1 MPTFTGKV
9 VLITGGTSGI
19 GRATAIAFGAEGA
32 SVVVTG
38 RREKEG
44 AASVARVEQAGGQGL
59 FVQAD
64 ASLEEDIAR
73 MVAKTVDTFG
83 RLDFAFNNAGVHTGN
98 GPITALTAESID
110 RTLALNVRGVALCL
124 KHEIPAIL
132 KSGGGAIVNTA
143 SVLGTRPVL
152 PAPIYNASKAAVIGL
167 TKSVALE
174 MAKQGVRV
182 NAVCPALTATEM
194 TAKGLEDQKT
204 SAYMASVQPIGR
216 VGRPEEIAAAVLYLC
231 SPLAAFTTGIA
242 LGVDG
247 GAGI

>member
-1 MPTFTGKV
+1 MKTFTDKV
-9 VLITGGTSGI
+9 ILITGGTSGI
-19 GRATAIAFGAEGA
+19 GLATAIAFAAEGA

-44 AASVARVEQAGGQGL
+44 AEAVALVEQAGARCV
-59 FVQAD
+59 FVRAD
-64 ASLEEDIAR
+64 ASVEEDIVM
-73 MVAKTVDTFG
+73 MVTKTVEAFG
-83 RLDFAFNNAGVHTGN
+83 RLDFAFNNAGVHTGS
-98 GPITALTAESID
+98 GSITELTADSID

-124 KHEIPAIL
+124 KHEIPAIQ

-143 SVLGTRPVL
+143 SVLGIRPVL

-174 MAKQGVRV
+174 MAKKGVRV

-194 TAKGLEDQKT
+194 TAKGLRDEKT
-204 SAYMASVQPIGR
+204 SAYMASVQPVGR
-216 VGRPEEIAAAVLYLC
+216 VGRPEEIAAAVVYLC
-231 SPLAAFTTGIA
+231 SPLAGFTTGVA